1 LRKDATASTAL
12 CRNSVRRIGRPGTK
26 ALPSLTYGSYDR
38 RMETR
43 AVERDG
49 LTAAEAARR
58 LAEDGPNALPRGRRR
73 SLARRILAQLTHF
86 FALLLWS
93 AAALAW
99 LAGMPQL
106 AVAIAA
112 VIALN
117 ATFSVLQE
125 SRAGRAA
132 ERLRA
137 LLPARVTVRRDHR
150 AMVVDAT
157 QVVRGDV
164 LVLGAGA
171 QVPADATVLLGNGLL
186 LDTSM
191 LTGESEPT
199 FAADG
204 AALFAGTFVVEGEAD
219 AVVTA
224 TGDAT
229 RLAAIARL
237 TVSREDPIT
246 PLTRELRRLVRAISY
261 VALAVGVSFYLV
273 ALLLGMPA
281 GHGFVLGI
289 GVTVALVPEGLLPT
303 VTLALA
309 WGAERMARRNVLV
322 RNLEAVETLGS
333 VTHICTDKTGT
344 LTQNQMTVVEVW
356 TPGGTATTDQPGYD
370 PGGTLQL
377 SSGAALGPVRRIAET
392 ARRCSDGYV
401 YPAHGGWLAHGDPME
416 AALDVLARRSGCDT
430 DALRSD
436 VTLAR
441 FPFDP
446 RRRRMSVIAAGR
458 VHVKGAPDAV
468 LPLCHGTILD
478 EAADV
483 LHQLTSRGLRVL
495 AVAGR
500 PVTQAP
506 ATAEEAERDLE
517 LYGLL
522 GLEDPPR
529 SDVRAAL
536 DACRRA
542 GILVTMV
549 TGDHPTTAA
558 TIADE
563 IGLRGPESPV
573 LSGAELPEDDDVL
586 GALLEQPGVVV
597 ARVTPEQKLRIAQVL
612 HARGK
617 VVAMTGDGVNDGP
630 ALHAADI
637 GVAMGAS
644 GTDVARE
651 AADLVILDDHFASI
665 IAGIEQGRAT
675 FVNIRRF
682 LTYHLTDNVAELAP
696 FVAWALSGGQFPLA
710 LGVLQILA
718 IDVGT
723 DTISAVSLGAEPP
736 SRALLDGP
744 PVSGSLFNRSVARRA
759 FGVLGPVVAVGTIA
773 AFTVSLVVS
782 GWRFGDQPTATALAA
797 ASGAA
802 FLTVVVSQA
811 ANAFACRSFTAT
823 PFRLGWAT
831 NRWVPPAV
839 GASLLLSAVLLGWP
853 AVARQMGH
861 TWPGP
866 AGVFVALGTAAATLG
881 IDAADKA
888 ARARRLR
895 HRPVRQ
901 GTRRAATEDDGV
913 GPRRARPNSVPE

>member
-1 LRKDATASTAL
+1 
-12 CRNSVRRIGRPGTK
+12 
-26 ALPSLTYGSYDR
+26 
-38 RMETR
+38 METR

-49 LTAAEAARR
+49 LTTAEAARR
-58 LAEDGPNALPRGRRR
+58 LAEDGPNALPHGRRR
-73 SLARRILAQLTHF
+73 SLVRRILAQLTHF

-106 AVAIAA
+106 TVAIIA

-137 LLPARVTVRRDHR
+137 LLPARVAVRRDHR
-150 AMVVDAT
+150 VLVVDAT
-157 QVVRGDV
+157 EVVRGDV

-171 QVPADATVLLGNGLL
+171 QVPADATVLIGNGLL

-224 TGDAT
+224 IGDAT
-229 RLAAIARL
+229 RLAGIARL
-237 TVSREDPIT
+237 TVSREEPVT
-246 PLTRELRRLVRAISY
+246 PLTRELHRLVRTISFL
-261 VALAVGVSFYLV
+261 ALAVGVAFYLV

-281 GHGFVLGI
+281 GDGFVLGI

-322 RNLEAVETLGS
+322 RNLDAVETLGS

-370 PGGTLQL
+370 PGGTLKL
-377 SSGAALGPVRRIAET
+377 SSPAAWGPVRRIAET

-401 YPAHGGWLAHGDPME
+401 HPDHGGWLAHGDPME
-416 AALDVLARRSGCDT
+416 AALDTLARRSGCDA
-430 DALRSD
+430 DAIRNEAP
-436 VTLAR
+436 VAR

-446 RRRRMSVIAAGR
+446 RRRRMSVISAGR
-458 VHVKGAPDAV
+458 VHVKGAADAV
-468 LPLCHGTILD
+468 LPLCRGMD
-478 EAADV
+478 RDVVEAE
-483 LHQLTSRGLRVL
+483 LHRLTRRGLRVL

-500 PVTQAP
+500 PATQVP
-506 ATAEEAERDLE
+506 VKAEDAERDLE

-529 SDVRAAL
+529 SDVREAL

-542 GILVTMV
+542 GITVTMV
-549 TGDHPTTAA
+549 TGDHPATAA
-558 TIADE
+558 AIADE
-563 IGLRGPESPV
+563 IGLRRADSPV
-573 LSGAELPEDDDVL
+573 LTGAEMPADDDAL
-586 GALLEQPGVVV
+586 GTLLEQPGVVV

-612 HARGK
+612 HTRGN

-651 AADLVILDDHFASI
+651 AADLVLLDDHFASI
-665 IAGIEQGRAT
+665 IAGVEQGRAT

-723 DTISAVSLGAEPP
+723 DTISAVALGAEPP
-736 SRALLDGP
+736 SRGLLDGP

-759 FGVLGPVVAVGTIA
+759 FGLLGPAVAVGTMA
-773 AFTVSLVVS
+773 AFTLSLVDS
-782 GWRFGDQPTATALAA
+782 GWRFGDQPAASTLAA

-802 FLTVVVSQA
+802 FLTVIVSQA
-811 ANAFACRSFTAT
+811 ANAFACRSFTVT
-823 PFRLGWAT
+823 PFRLGWTT
-831 NRWVPPAV
+831 NPWILPAV
-839 GASLLLSAVLLGWP
+839 GASVAISITLLGWP
-853 AVARQMGH
+853 AVAQQMGH

-866 AGVFVALGTAAATLG
+866 VGVLVAVGTAATTLAV
-881 IDAADKA
+881 DAADKA

-895 HRPVRQ
+895 HRSRQQ
-901 GTRRAATEDDGV
+901 GTSRTGAGADAVNPRPRFSALSIGTTQSASAAPRPSGRADRSPPGSAS
-913 GPRRARPNSVPE
+913 PPA